1 MASTFRAVSSSNS
14 SPSLIYCDFPELAPG
29 GRKYDC
35 LQRHPTWIGAKFS
48 AQSLR
53 HGTND
58 SVGINA
64 AALLY
69 LVNQRVAVN
78 QGARKTRS
86 VRYVF
91 LLPNDRD
98 ANVIKS
104 CIDQGLLDRVDR
116 TIGDR
121 HRVELRR
128 VGSAETGSVLMR
140 HEPKRVVP
148 V

>member
-1 MASTFRAVSSSNS
+1 MEK
-14 SPSLIYCDFPELAPG
+14 PDL
-29 GRKYDC
+29 KYDC

-48 AQSLR
+48 PQSLR
-53 HGTND
+53 QRAND
-58 SVGINA
+58 LVGINA

-69 LVNQRVAVN
+69 LVNQRVSVN

-86 VRYVF
+86 VWYVF

-104 CIDQGLLDRVDR
+104 CIDQGLLDRVDL
-116 TIGDR
+116 TIGER

-128 VGSAETGSVLMR
+128 VGREETGSGLMR
-140 HEPKRVVP
+140 NSPKRVVP